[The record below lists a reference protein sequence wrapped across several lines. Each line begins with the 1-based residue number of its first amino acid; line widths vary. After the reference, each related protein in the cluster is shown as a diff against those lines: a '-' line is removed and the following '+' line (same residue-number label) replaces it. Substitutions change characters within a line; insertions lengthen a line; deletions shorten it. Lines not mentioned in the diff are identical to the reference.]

1 MIAIIDSGGANIAS
15 VRFALERLDV
25 AAELTADPQVIAAA
39 ERVILPG
46 VGAAPVAM
54 AKLDEAGLVECIR
67 GLTQPV
73 LGICLGMQLLF
84 ERSEEGN
91 TPLLGLI
98 GGTCAAL
105 DPSSGLTVP
114 HMGWNR
120 LIPQPGADTNPLL
133 SGIAPGAHVYFVHS
147 FAAPLSEN
155 TVAACDYGGAFMA
168 LVGRGNFM
176 GAQFHPERSGP
187 VGAAILQ
194 NFINLPA
201 GRKG

>member
-15 VRFALERLDV
+15 VRFALERLGVDGV
-25 AAELTADPQVIAAA
+25 LTADPAVIAGA

-46 VGAAPVAM
+46 VGAAPAAM
-54 AKLDEAGLVECIR
+54 AQLQSAGLVECIR

-84 ERSEEGN
+84 ERSEEGD

-98 GGTCAAL
+98 GGTVRAF
-105 DPSSGLTVP
+105 DPASGLTVP

-120 LIPQPGADTNPLL
+120 LAWQEGRNAHPLL
-133 SGIAPGAHVYFVHS
+133 DGVEPGAHVYFVHGY
-147 FAAPLSEN
+147 AAPVSED
-155 TVAACDYGGAFMA
+155 TVGACSYGMDFTA
-168 LVGRGNFM
+168 LVARGNFM

-187 VGAAILQ
+187 VGARILR
-194 NFINLPA
+194 NFVSLPA
-201 GRKG
+201 KKV

>member
-15 VRFALERLDV
+15 VRFALERLGVDSV
-25 AAELTADPQVIAAA
+25 LTADPAVISAA

-54 AKLDEAGLVECIR
+54 AQLARAGLVECIR

-84 ERSEEGN
+84 ERSQEGD
-91 TPLLGLI
+91 TPLLGLVA
-98 GGTCAAL
+98 GTCGAF
-105 DPSSGLTVP
+105 DPGMGLTVP

-120 LIPQPGADTNPLL
+120 LLPRGEGRHPLL
-133 SGIAPGAHVYFVHS
+133 SGVEDGAHVYFVHS
-147 FAAPLSEN
+147 YAAPVSAD
-155 TVAACDYGGAFMA
+155 TVASCSYGVDFTA
-168 LVGRGNFM
+168 LVARGNFM

-187 VGAAILQ
+187 VGARILG
-194 NFINLPA
+194 NFLALPA
-201 GRKG
+201 GGKG

>member
-15 VRFALERLDV
+15 VRFALERLGVDS
-25 AAELTADPQVIAAA
+25 ELTADPEVIAAA

-54 AKLDEAGLVECIR
+54 AQLEAAGLIECIR

-84 ERSEEGN
+84 ERSEEGD

-98 GGTCAAL
+98 GGTCLAF

-120 LIPQPGADTNPLL
+120 LIPQGEAHPLL
-133 SGIAPGAHVYFVHS
+133 TGIAPGSHVYFVHG
-147 FAAPLSEN
+147 FAAPVSEN
-155 TVAACDYGGAFMA
+155 TVAACDYGGAFTA
-168 LVGRGNFM
+168 LVARGNFM

-187 VGAAILQ
+187 VGAAILK

-201 GRKG
+201 GREV

>member
-15 VRFALERLDV
+15 VRFALERLGVDSV
-25 AAELTADPQVIAAA
+25 LTADPAVISAA

-54 AKLDEAGLVECIR
+54 AQLARAGLVECIR

-84 ERSEEGN
+84 ERSEEGD
-91 TPLLGLI
+91 TPLLGLV
-98 GGTCAAL
+98 GGTCGAF
-105 DPSSGLTVP
+105 DPGMGLTVP

-120 LIPQPGADTNPLL
+120 LLPQGEERHPLL
-133 SGIAPGAHVYFVHS
+133 TEVEDGAHVYFVHS
-147 FAAPLSEN
+147 YAAPVSAD
-155 TVAACDYGGAFMA
+155 TVASCSYGVDFTA
-168 LVGRGNFM
+168 LVARGNFM

-187 VGAAILQ
+187 VGARILG
-194 NFINLPA
+194 NFLALPA
-201 GRKG
+201 GGKG

>member
-15 VRFALERLDV
+15 VRFALERLGVDSV
-25 AAELTADPQVIAAA
+25 LTADPAVISAA

-54 AKLDEAGLVECIR
+54 AQLDRAGLVECIR

-84 ERSEEGN
+84 ERSQEGG
-91 TPLLGLI
+91 TPLLGLVS
-98 GGTCAAL
+98 GTCGAF
-105 DPSSGLTVP
+105 DPGMGLTVP

-120 LIPQPGADTNPLL
+120 LLPLGEGRHPLL
-133 SGIAPGAHVYFVHS
+133 AGVEDGAHVYFVHS
-147 FAAPLSEN
+147 YGAPVSAD
-155 TVAACDYGGAFMA
+155 TVASCSYGVDFTA
-168 LVGRGNFM
+168 LVARGNFM

-187 VGAAILQ
+187 VGARILG
-194 NFINLPA
+194 NFLALPA
-201 GRKG
+201 GGKG

>member
-15 VRFALERLDV
+15 VRFALERLGV
-25 AAELTADPQVIAAA
+25 EAELTADPGVIAAA

-54 AKLDEAGLVECIR
+54 AQLQAAGLVECIR

-84 ERSEEGN
+84 ERSEEGD

-98 GGTCAAL
+98 GGTCMAF

-120 LIPQPGADTNPLL
+120 LVPQGEAHPLL
-133 SGIAPGAHVYFVHS
+133 TGIAPGAHVYFVHS
-147 FAAPLSEN
+147 FAAPVSEN
-155 TVAACDYGGAFMA
+155 TVAACDYGGAFTA
-168 LVGRGNFM
+168 LVARGNFM

-187 VGAAILQ
+187 VGAAILK

-201 GRKG
+201 GREV

>member
-15 VRFALERLDV
+15 VRFALERLGVD
-25 AAELTADPQVIAAA
+25 AQLTADTEVITAA

-54 AKLDEAGLVECIR
+54 AQLEAAGLVECIR
-67 GLTQPV
+67 SLTQPV

-84 ERSEEGN
+84 ERSEEGD

-98 GGTCAAL
+98 GGTCTAL

-120 LIPQPGADTNPLL
+120 LIPLAGAEAHSLL
-133 SGIAPGAHVYFVHS
+133 AGIALGAHVYFVHS
-147 FAAPLSEN
+147 FAAPVSED
-155 TVAACDYGGAFMA
+155 TVAACDYGGAFTA
-168 LVGRGNFM
+168 LVARGNFM

-201 GRKG
+201 GREA

>member
-15 VRFALERLDV
+15 VRFALERLGVDSV
-25 AAELTADPQVIAAA
+25 LTADPAVISAA

-54 AKLDEAGLVECIR
+54 AQLARAGLVECIR

-84 ERSEEGN
+84 ERSEEGD
-91 TPLLGLI
+91 TPLLGLV
-98 GGTCAAL
+98 GGTCGAF
-105 DPSSGLTVP
+105 DPGMGLTVP

-120 LIPQPGADTNPLL
+120 LLPQVEGRHPLL
-133 SGIAPGAHVYFVHS
+133 SGVEDGAHVYFVHS
-147 FAAPLSEN
+147 YAAPVSAD
-155 TVAACDYGGAFMA
+155 TVASCSYGVDFTA
-168 LVGRGNFM
+168 LVARGNFM

-187 VGAAILQ
+187 VGARILG
-194 NFINLPA
+194 NFLALPA
-201 GRKG
+201 GGKG

>member
-15 VRFALERLDV
+15 VRFALERLGV
-25 AAELTADPQVIAAA
+25 EAELTADPGVIAAA

-54 AKLDEAGLVECIR
+54 AQLQAAGLVECIR

-84 ERSEEGN
+84 ERSEEGD

-98 GGTCAAL
+98 GGTCMAF

-120 LIPQPGADTNPLL
+120 LVPQGEAHPLL
-133 SGIAPGAHVYFVHS
+133 TGIAPGAHVYFVHS
-147 FAAPLSEN
+147 FAAPVSEN
-155 TVAACDYGGAFMA
+155 TVAACDYGGAFTA
-168 LVGRGNFM
+168 LVARGNFM

-187 VGAAILQ
+187 VGAAILK
-194 NFINLPA
+194 NFINLPV
-201 GRKG
+201 GREV

>member
-15 VRFALERLDV
+15 VRFALERLGVDSV
-25 AAELTADPQVIAAA
+25 LTADPAVISTA

-54 AKLDEAGLVECIR
+54 AQLARAGLVECIR

-84 ERSEEGN
+84 ERSEEGD
-91 TPLLGLI
+91 TPLLGLV
-98 GGTCAAL
+98 GGTCGAF
-105 DPSSGLTVP
+105 DPGMGLTVP

-120 LIPQPGADTNPLL
+120 LLPRGEGRHPLL
-133 SGIAPGAHVYFVHS
+133 SGVEDGAHVYFVHS
-147 FAAPLSEN
+147 YAAPVSAD
-155 TVAACDYGGAFMA
+155 TVASCSYGVDFTA
-168 LVGRGNFM
+168 LVARGNFM

-187 VGAAILQ
+187 VGARILG
-194 NFINLPA
+194 NFLALPA
-201 GRKG
+201 GGKG

>member
-15 VRFALERLDV
+15 VRFALERLGVDSV
-25 AAELTADPQVIAAA
+25 LTADPAVISSA

-54 AKLDEAGLVECIR
+54 AQLDRAGLVECIR

-84 ERSEEGN
+84 ERSQEGD
-91 TPLLGLI
+91 TPLLGLV
-98 GGTCAAL
+98 GGTCGAF
-105 DPSSGLTVP
+105 DPGMGLTVP

-120 LIPQPGADTNPLL
+120 LVPQGEGRHPLL
-133 SGIAPGAHVYFVHS
+133 AGVEDGAHVYFVHS
-147 FAAPLSEN
+147 YAAPVSAD
-155 TVAACDYGGAFMA
+155 TVASCSYGVDFTA
-168 LVGRGNFM
+168 LVARGNFM

-187 VGAAILQ
+187 IGARILG
-194 NFINLPA
+194 NFLALPA
-201 GRKG
+201 GGKG